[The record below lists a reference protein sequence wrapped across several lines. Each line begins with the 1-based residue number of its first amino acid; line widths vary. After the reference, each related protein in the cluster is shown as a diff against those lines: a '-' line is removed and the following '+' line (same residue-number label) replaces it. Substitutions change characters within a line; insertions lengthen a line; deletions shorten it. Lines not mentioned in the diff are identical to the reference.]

1 MVTVTNVK
9 KRPLSRFA
17 QWREQNGNQ
26 RGRQWT
32 AQEFRD
38 KRAKDKAAGAPH
50 KRGGKTSEDVR
61 TRSQVKSQAKKLL
74 ADDILARFQ
83 QQAGHLPRT
92 PSGDLIFSGKVGSDV
107 TVEQAYDAARLAAIN
122 CLASIKE
129 AIGDLDAVK
138 QILKLFVMVNAIPEF
153 ERHFVVANGA
163 SDLLVE
169 LYGNAGRHARS
180 AVGMGGLPR
189 GSCVEVEMVVEI
201 IA

>member
-1 MVTVTNVK
+1 MRIERKIEVMGVELISPSA
-9 KRPLSRFA
+9 PLANFVQTQRS
-17 QWREQNGNQ
+17 GN
-26 RGRQWT
+26 
-32 AQEFRD
+32 
-38 KRAKDKAAGAPH
+38 
-50 KRGGKTSEDVR
+50 
-61 TRSQVKSQAKKLL
+61 LL
-74 ADDILARFQ
+74 FV
-83 QQAGHLPRT
+83 AGHLPRT

-107 TVEQAYDAARLAAIN
+107 TVEQAYDA
-122 CLASIKE
+122 ASIKE

-169 LYGNAGRHARS
+169 LYGNSGRHARS